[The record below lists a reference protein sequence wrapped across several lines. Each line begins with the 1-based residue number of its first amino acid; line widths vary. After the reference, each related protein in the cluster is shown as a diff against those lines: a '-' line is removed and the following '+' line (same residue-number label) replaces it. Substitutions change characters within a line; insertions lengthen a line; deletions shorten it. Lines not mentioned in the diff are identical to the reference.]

1 MREVDQKKLLKILRV
16 RLLLENNA
24 KKSARRNSHGLS
36 ASSFNRITRNE
47 LKCYPDLIR
56 VGNQLIQGNFQRPLN
71 FAH

>member
-16 RLLLENNA
+16 RMLLENNA
-24 KKSARRNSHGLS
+24 KKSARRNLHGLS

-56 VGNQLIQGNFQRPLN
+56 VGNQLIMVTFKG
-71 FAH
+71 H